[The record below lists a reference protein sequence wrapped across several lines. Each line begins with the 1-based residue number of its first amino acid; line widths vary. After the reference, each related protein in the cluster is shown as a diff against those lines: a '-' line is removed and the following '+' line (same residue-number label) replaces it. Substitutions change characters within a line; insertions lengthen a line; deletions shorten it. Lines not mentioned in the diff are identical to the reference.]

1 MVDDEVLDR
10 CLNHREVRLLCQGRL
25 HGFAI
30 EAPVR
35 LGTRSAHR
43 RSLAC
48 IQHPELDAGCVGHTA
63 HETIESIDL
72 PHQMALS
79 QAADGGIAG
88 HDADAV
94 TAVRNQGGAGA
105 EARGRGR
112 GFTAGVPTTSPET
125 VATFGSGPIY
135 TTAVFDSL
143 YQTPRTG
150 PR

>member
-72 PHQMALS
+72 PHQTALS
-79 QAADGGIAG
+79 KAADGGIAG
-88 HDADAV
+88 HYASAV
-94 TAVRNQGGAGA
+94 TVLRNQGGAGA
-105 EARGRGR
+105 EARRHGRGYT
-112 GFTAGVPTTSPET
+112 GGVHTAYTADP
-125 VATFGSGPIY
+125 AHFGSVNPRPLPRR
-135 TTAVFDSL
+135 TAIK
-143 YQTPRTG
+143 
-150 PR
+150 

>member
-1 MVDDEVLDR
+1 MRISDWSSDVCSSDL
-10 CLNHREVRLLCQGRL
+10 
-25 HGFAI
+25 
-30 EAPVR
+30 
-35 LGTRSAHR
+35 
-43 RSLAC
+43 SLAC

-63 HETIESIDL
+63 HETIESFDL

-112 GFTAGVPTTSPET
+112 GFTAGVPTAYHDDVE
-125 VATFGSGPIY
+125 TFGSGHLQPLDRKS
-135 TTAVFDSL
+135 TRLNSSH
-143 YQTPRTG
+143 
-150 PR
+150 